1 LASFEDPKVAEHLT
15 DVVKQ

>member
-1 LASFEDPKVAEHLT
+1 LASFQDPKVAEHLT